1 MSGQTMAFAVHIPD
15 ARELRVYR
23 RPGPLPRPGERYD
36 GMMVDAVWPGL
47 ESDDPTRLKPFL
59 WLSDIQ
65 RVTCADEGVRPV
77 STRSWFAGM
86 TRLESVDIGRMDM
99 GRVRDA
105 GHMFDGCA
113 TLRLDCTRCA
123 FPAGALHDGFSTDA
137 PGVLP
142 PAVWKDIERAT
153 PKPKTKPEP
162 AADGARRHGGRPTPD
177 PTPML
182 EWVRSRRA
190 GGEPVSARL
199 AYEAGLA
206 SSLSSAAR
214 IYRRVRD
221 SHPEL
226 FPAQAD
232 RR

>member
-1 MSGQTMAFAVHIPD
+1 METTAFAVHLPD
-15 ARELRVYR
+15 TRELRIYR
-23 RPGPLPRPGERYD
+23 RPGPLPRPGGRYD

-65 RVTCADEGVRPV
+65 LVTCADEGVSPV

-99 GRVRDA
+99 SRVRDA

-113 TLRLDCTRCA
+113 SLRLDCTRCA
-123 FPAGALHDGFSTDA
+123 FPAGASHEGFSTDA

-142 PAVWKDIERAT
+142 PAVWKDIERA
-153 PKPKTKPEP
+153 EP
-162 AADGARRHGGRPTPD
+162 AGTEPDRAGTGVRRHGGRPTPD

-182 EWVRSRRA
+182 EWVRARRA
-190 GGEPVSARL
+190 SGLPVSARL
-199 AYEAGLA
+199 AYEAGLG

-221 SHPEL
+221 GHPEL
-226 FPAQAD
+226 FPADAAK
-232 RR
+232 